1 VSIRALFAAAAFAV
15 LVGCAN
21 DPAPIEQL
29 RLTEQAVEQAKAV
42 GATEEIPELALAQ
55 SKLIQARADMA
66 DQSFKEARM
75 QAEQSEL
82 DARLAEARVLTQKSQ
97 EQIAQLNTRLNRL
110 RKQVGDVQ

>member
-1 VSIRALFAAAAFAV
+1 MSIRALFAAAAFAV